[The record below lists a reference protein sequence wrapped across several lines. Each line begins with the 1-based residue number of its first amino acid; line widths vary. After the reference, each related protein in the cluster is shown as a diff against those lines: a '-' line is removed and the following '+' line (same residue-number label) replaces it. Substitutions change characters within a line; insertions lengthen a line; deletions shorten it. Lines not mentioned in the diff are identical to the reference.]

1 MFTFGPRPSP
11 RKDPSSAMRRILL
24 GMDLAEDK
32 GDNLPLV
39 VTLYIVPRNRKN
51 TIAEKDNEEKGGV

>member
-1 MFTFGPRPSP
+1 
-11 RKDPSSAMRRILL
+11 MRRIFLD
-24 GMDLAEDK
+24 MDIIEDK
-32 GDNLPLV
+32 EDNLPLV

>member
-1 MFTFGPRPSP
+1 MG
-11 RKDPSSAMRRILL
+11 RILL
-24 GMDLAEDK
+24 GIDVAEDK

-39 VTLYIVPRNRKN
+39 VTLYIVPRSRKS